1 MISSDNQKLM
11 LLWAVEHE
19 LTVHLSATIFNTFLA
34 YRNIPGLLWQH
45 NILFFP
51 PMPSNF
57 ILAIIWR
64 TWFIYTW
71 NIVLSKAEL
80 EPDCDLP
87 TSYVTIP

>member
-1 MISSDNQKLM
+1 
-11 LLWAVEHE
+11 
-19 LTVHLSATIFNTFLA
+19 
-34 YRNIPGLLWQH
+34 
-45 NILFFP
+45 
-51 PMPSNF
+51 MPSNF